1 MGAWAF
7 HGLAARLEE
16 QAGIE
21 VLPIE
26 LPGHNSRLR
35 EPLAPDLRPLAAR
48 IASVVAAQEAKLN
61 QQKQQQYEAYSSSYA
76 LLGHSMGAWLAFEV
90 AQALLR
96 GTVGVQSPCH
106 LIVVANR
113 APSLC
118 GAEHDIDPTRLSQ
131 LDGDAFWAAFTRRYG
146 PNASLVRLSGCRS
159 TSLAC

>member
-35 EPLAPDLRPLAAR
+35 EPLASDLRPLAAR